1 MSPISTE
8 NALVPDVKGWCRDV
22 ACEPSPNFDAR
33 PPHVVTSLLV
43 VHNISLPAGRYGTS
57 HVVDLFCNR
66 LDYQA
71 DPSFEELRGIRVSA
85 HFLIRRDGRLIQFV
99 STNARA
105 WHAGVSSFDGKQRCN
120 DFSIGIELEGSD
132 GDAFADAQYDTLSRL
147 TAALQRRHPLTDVVG
162 HQHIAPGRKTDP
174 GPFFDWPRYHALLG
188 QSQGKSQLQHQ
199 PQVLTHSSL
208 RFAALS

>member
-1 MSPISTE
+1 MSLISTE
-8 NALVPDVKGWCRDV
+8 NALVPDAEGWCREV
-22 ACEPSPNFDAR
+22 ACEPSPNFDER
-33 PPHVVTSLLV
+33 PQHVVTSLLV

-71 DPSFEELRGIRVSA
+71 DPSFEELRGIQVSA

-105 WHAGVSSFDGKQRCN
+105 WHAGISSFDGKQRCN
-120 DFSIGIELEGSD
+120 DFSIGIELEGCD
-132 GDAFADAQYDTLSRL
+132 DDAFADAQYDTLSRL
-147 TAALQRRHPLTDVVG
+147 TAALQRRYPLTDVAG

-188 QSQGKSQLQHQ
+188 QCQAQNQLSDQ
-199 PQVLTHSSL
+199 PQALTPGSL
-208 RFAALS
+208 RFAALR